1 MEVDRPRDWRQDLG
15 AGMAKAW
22 PIVGGVMTQLPFRT
36 ATELAAA
43 LRAKQISSIE
53 LLDCYLGRIEELNPG
68 LGAVVTLD
76 ADRAR
81 REAAEADRRLARGAE
96 AGPLHGLPVTV
107 KDCLETAGLRTT
119 CGAPELAGYVP
130 ERDAEAVGRLRSAGA
145 IVMSKTN
152 LPAWASDCQSYN
164 ELFGTTNNPWDAT
177 RTPGGSSGGAAAAVA
192 AGLSALE
199 LGSDLG
205 GSLRIP
211 AAWCG
216 VYTLKPSYGIVPV
229 QGHIPPPP
237 GTPGEVDIGVVGPL
251 ARSAADLDLCL
262 TVLAGP
268 DPVDAVGWR
277 LELPA
282 SPGRDPRAWR
292 VAVWPSEPGWPL
304 DRAVAGWLKATA
316 DTLAAAGMHLEEA
329 RPVNLEESLDVAQ
342 RLIQGQVAGFLPESD
357 FAALTARAAHLDPG
371 DQSPPARFARNIAQS
386 ARQLAQAK
394 QQQRALRASW
404 ARFFSQY
411 DVLLCPAMRT
421 TAIAHDHNP
430 DVDARVITVNGEP
443 VPYADQFAW
452 VQAVGVAYLPAVV
465 APAGIATDGL
475 PVGIQIV
482 GPYLHDRTVTA
493 FAQTMAGLTGGF
505 APPPAYLA
513 TTA

>member
-1 MEVDRPRDWRQDLG
+1 
-15 AGMAKAW
+15 
-22 PIVGGVMTQLPFRT
+22 MTPLPFRS
-36 ATELAAA
+36 ATDLAAA
-43 LRAKQISSIE
+43 IRAGEISSTE
-53 LLDCYLGRIEELNPG
+53 LLECYLGRIEALNPG
-68 LGAVVTLD
+68 LGAVVTVD
-76 ADRAR
+76 AERAR
-81 REAAEADRRLARGAE
+81 RAAAEADRRLAEGGA
-96 AGPLHGLPVTV
+96 AGALLGLPVTV
-107 KDCLETAGLRTT
+107 KDCLETAGVRTT
-119 CGAPELAGYVP
+119 CGAAELAGYVP
-130 ERDAEAVGRLRSAGA
+130 DHDAEAVGRLRRAGA
-145 IVMSKTN
+145 IIAGKTN
-152 LPAWASDCQSYN
+152 LPVWASDCQSYN
-164 ELFGTTNNPWDAT
+164 ELFGTTSNPWDDS

-192 AGLSALE
+192 AGLCALE

-216 VYTLKPSYGIVPV
+216 VYTLKPSYGIIPA

-237 GTPGEVDIGVVGPL
+237 GTLGEVDIGVVGPL

-268 DPVDAVGWR
+268 GPVDGAGWR

-282 SPGRDPRAWR
+282 SPGRDLRAWR
-292 VAVWPSEPGWPL
+292 VAVWPDEPGWPL
-304 DRAVAGWLKATA
+304 DRAVAERLKAAA
-316 DTLAAAGMHLEEA
+316 DALAAAGMQLEEA

-342 RLIQGQVAGFLPESD
+342 RLIQGQVAGFLPEPE
-357 FAALTARAAHLDPG
+357 FAALTARAAHVDPG
-371 DQSPPARFARNIAQS
+371 DQSPPARFARNITQS

-394 QQQRALRASW
+394 LQQRALRASW

-430 DVDARVITVNGEP
+430 DVDARVITINGGP

-452 VQAVGVAYLPAVV
+452 VQAVGVAYLPAAV
-465 APAGIATDGL
+465 APAGIAADGL

-493 FAQTMAGLTGGF
+493 FAQAMAGLTGGF
-505 APPPAYLA
+505 TPPPAYLA
-513 TTA
+513 ATA

>member
-1 MEVDRPRDWRQDLG
+1 
-15 AGMAKAW
+15 
-22 PIVGGVMTQLPFRT
+22 MTQLPFRS

-43 LRAKQISSIE
+43 VRGKEVSSAE
-53 LLDCYLGRIEELNPG
+53 LLECYLDRIEALNPG
-68 LGAVVTLD
+68 LGAVVTVD
-76 ADRAR
+76 AERAR
-81 REAAEADRRLARGAE
+81 RAAAEADRRVAGGGEVGA
-96 AGPLHGLPVTV
+96 LHGLPVTV
-107 KDCLETAGLRTT
+107 KDCLETAGMRTT
-119 CGAPELAGYVP
+119 CGASELAGYVP
-130 ERDAEAVGRLRSAGA
+130 DHDAEAVGRLRRAGA
-145 IVMSKTN
+145 IIVGKTN
-152 LPAWASDCQSYN
+152 LPVWASDCQSYN
-164 ELFGTTNNPWDAT
+164 ELFGTTSNPWDAS

-192 AGLSALE
+192 AGLSAME

-216 VYTLKPSYGIVPV
+216 VYALKPSYGIIPV

-237 GTPGEVDIGVVGPL
+237 GTLGEVDIGVVGPL

-268 DPVDAVGWR
+268 DPVDAAGWR

-282 SPGRDPRAWR
+282 SPGRDPHAWR
-292 VAVWPSEPGWPL
+292 VAVWPGEPAWPL
-304 DRAVAGWLKATA
+304 DRAVAERLKAAA
-316 DTLAAAGMHLEEA
+316 DALATAGMRVEEA

-342 RLIQGQVAGFLPESD
+342 RLIQGQVAGFLPEPD
-357 FAALTARAAHLDPG
+357 FAALTARAAHLDTG
-371 DQSPPARFARNIAQS
+371 AQSPPARFARNIAQS

-430 DVDARVITVNGEP
+430 DVDARVITINGGP
-443 VPYADQFAW
+443 VPY
-452 VQAVGVAYLPAVV
+452 G
-465 APAGIATDGL
+465 
-475 PVGIQIV
+475 
-482 GPYLHDRTVTA
+482 
-493 FAQTMAGLTGGF
+493 
-505 APPPAYLA
+505 
-513 TTA
+513 

>member
-1 MEVDRPRDWRQDLG
+1 
-15 AGMAKAW
+15 
-22 PIVGGVMTQLPFRT
+22 MTQLPFRS

-43 LRAKQISSIE
+43 IRGKEISSTE
-53 LLDCYLGRIEELNPG
+53 LVKCYLDRIEALNPG
-68 LGAVVTLD
+68 LGAVVTV
-76 ADRAR
+76 AAERAR
-81 REAAEADRRLARGAE
+81 SEAGESDRRLARGE
-96 AGPLHGLPVTV
+96 EVGPLHGLPVTV

-119 CGAPELAGYVP
+119 CGAAELAGYVP
-130 ERDAEAVGRLRSAGA
+130 DHDAEAVGRLRRAGA
-145 IVMSKTN
+145 IIAGKTN

-164 ELFGTTNNPWDAT
+164 ELFGTTSNPWDAS

-192 AGLSALE
+192 AGLCAVE

-216 VYTLKPSYGIVPV
+216 VYALKPSYGIIPV
-229 QGHIPPPP
+229 HGHIPPPP
-237 GTPGEVDIGVVGPL
+237 GTLAEMDTGVLGPL

-268 DPVDAVGWR
+268 DPVEAARWR

-282 SPGRDPRAWR
+282 SPARDLRAWR
-292 VAVWPSEPGWPL
+292 VAVWPDEPGWPL
-304 DRAVAGWLKATA
+304 DRAVAERLKTA
-316 DTLAAAGMHLEEA
+316 ADALAAAGMRLEER
-329 RPVNLEESLDVAQ
+329 RPVNLDQSLDVAQ
-342 RLIQGQVAGFLPESD
+342 RLIQGQVAGFLPEPD
-357 FAALTARAAHLDPG
+357 FAALTARAARLNPQH
-371 DQSPPARFARNIAQS
+371 QSPPARFARNITQS

-404 ARFFSQY
+404 ARFFSYY
-411 DVLLCPAMRT
+411 DILLCPAMRT
-421 TAIAHDHNP
+421 TAIPHDHTP

-452 VQAVGVAYLPAVV
+452 VQAVGAAYLPAAV
-465 APAGIATDGL
+465 APAGIAADGL
-475 PVGIQIV
+475 PAGIQIV

-493 FAQTMAGLTGGF
+493 FAQTLGGLIGGF
-505 APPPAYLA
+505 TPPPAYA
-513 TTA
+513 DAAA

>member
-1 MEVDRPRDWRQDLG
+1 
-15 AGMAKAW
+15 MA
-22 PIVGGVMTQLPFRT
+22 QLPFRT

-81 REAAEADRRLARGAE
+81 REAAEADRRLARAAE

-130 ERDAEAVGRLRSAGA
+130 ERDAEAVGRLRGAGA
-145 IVMSKTN
+145 IVMGKTN

-164 ELFGTTNNPWDAT
+164 ELFGTTNNPWDAA

-216 VYTLKPSYGIVPV
+216 VYTLKPSFGIVPV
-229 QGHIPPPP
+229 DGHIPPPP
-237 GTPGEVDIGVVGPL
+237 GMPAEVDIGVVGPL

-262 TVLAGP
+262 AVLAGP
-268 DPVDAVGWR
+268 DPVEAAAWR

-282 SPGRDPRAWR
+282 APARDVGEWR
-292 VAVWPSEPGWPL
+292 VAVWPEEPGWPV
-304 DRAVAGWLKATA
+304 DRPVAQRLRAAVDA
-316 DTLAAAGMHLEEA
+316 LAAAGMCVEEA
-329 RPVNLEESLDVAQ
+329 RPVDLDESLDVAQ
-342 RLIQGQVAGFLPESD
+342 RLIQGGIAGVLPD
-357 FAALTARAAHLDPG
+357 ADYAALAGRAAGLDPA

-386 ARQLAQAK
+386 ARDASRAR
-394 QQQRALRASW
+394 QQQYRLRAAW
-404 ARFFSQY
+404 ARFFTRY

-430 DVDARVITVNGEP
+430 DVDARMITVNGEQ
-443 VPYADQFAW
+443 VPYAHQFAW
-452 VQAVGVAYLPAVV
+452 VQAVGAAYLPAVV
-465 APAGIATDGL
+465 APAGIGADGL

-482 GPYLHDRTVTA
+482 GPYLRDRVTIA
-493 FAQTMAGLTGGF
+493 FAEALAGLIGGF
-505 APPPAYLA
+505 TPPPAYAGSIA
-513 TTA
+513 TKDL